1 MDLKGYLAEIIAKAI
16 DNEKYTADAVC
27 QMIAYPPDDKM
38 GDFAFPCFVLAK
50 EFRKAPPMIAADI
63 KAKADTLA
71 DEKNLIAKSEVA
83 GGYLNFYLN
92 RNAVID
98 GVVSEIKAQG
108 DNFGKSYEG
117 AGKKVIVEFSSPNIA
132 KPFHIGH
139 LVSTAVG
146 SSVERIYKFLGYDTV
161 KVNHL
166 GDWGTQFGKLISA
179 YKRWGCEEDILK
191 DPINELLKIYVKFHN
206 EAEKKPELEDEARAY
221 FKKLED
227 GDKEVTAL
235 WQFFVKASLTEFN
248 RMYDKLGISFD
259 SYAGESFYSDKM
271 PEIVQILK
279 DKDILEESDGAM
291 VVRFPDEAKMPP
303 CIILKSDGST
313 IYATRDIAAAVYRKR
328 HYDFYKNIYVV
339 GTPQALHFKQVF
351 SVIDKMGFDW
361 SNSCVHVGFGY
372 VRFPDRVISTR
383 HGDVV
388 LLEDVI
394 NEAIDKTKE
403 IIVNSPTGKVVD
415 DIDHVSEKIGI
426 GAVLYAFL
434 KNGRERDIIF
444 TWEDMLDFEGESGP
458 YVQYSYARGRSVLR
472 KAAELNIDW
481 QDANLSLLDSDEEFA
496 LVKHLN
502 NFQSV
507 VRDAANKYEPSVVT
521 RYVTDLAQL
530 FNKFYNTCNIMKS
543 EDDIRKARLMLTEAA
558 ATCIKSALHLIGVDV
573 VEKM

>member
-1 MDLKGYLAEIIAKAI
+1 MDIKGYLADIISKAI
-16 DNEKYTADAVC
+16 DNEKFDTAVVKG
-27 QMIAYPPDDKM
+27 MIALPPDDKM

-50 EFRKAPPMIAADI
+50 EFRKAPPMIAASI
-63 KAKADTLA
+63 KDAVDTMT
-71 DEKNLIAKSEVA
+71 DEKDLISKTEVA

-92 RNAVID
+92 RKVVIS
-98 GVVSEIKAQG
+98 GIIAEINEQG
-108 DNFGKSYEG
+108 ENYGKSDEG

-179 YKRWGCEEDILK
+179 YKRWGNEADILK
-191 DPINELLKIYVKFHN
+191 DPINELLKIYVRFHN
-206 EAEKKPELEDEARAY
+206 EAEKNPELEDEARGY

-227 GDKEVTAL
+227 GDKEVTEL
-235 WQFFVKASLTEFN
+235 WQFFVKASLSEFN

-279 DKDILEESDGAM
+279 DKNILEESDGAM
-291 VVRFPDEAKMPP
+291 VVRFPEEAKIPP

-351 SVIDKMGFDW
+351 SVIDKMGFNW
-361 SNSCVHVGFGY
+361 SDSCVHVGFGY

-388 LLEDVI
+388 LLEDVL
-394 NEAIDKTKE
+394 NEAVDKTKE
-403 IIVNSPTGKVVD
+403 IIINSPTGKVID
-415 DIDHVSEKIGI
+415 DIDFVSEKIGI

-458 YVQYSYARGRSVLR
+458 YVQYSYARGKSVLR
-472 KAAELNIDW
+472 KAEEAGIYW
-481 QDANLSLLDSDEEFA
+481 KDADLTLLDSDEEFS

-502 NFQSV
+502 NYQSV
-507 VRDAANKYEPSVVT
+507 VR
-521 RYVTDLAQL
+521 
-530 FNKFYNTCNIMKS
+530 
-543 EDDIRKARLMLTEAA
+543 
-558 ATCIKSALHLIGVDV
+558 
-573 VEKM
+573 

>member
-1 MDLKGYLAEIIAKAI
+1 MDIKGYLAGIISNAI
-16 DNEKYTADAVC
+16 DNEKYDSATVC
-27 QMIAYPPDDKM
+27 GLIATPPDEKM
-38 GDFAFPCFVLAK
+38 GDFAFPCFALAK
-50 EFRKAPPMIAADI
+50 EFRKAPPMIAGDI
-63 KAKADTLA
+63 KAAIEGSDSDKSLI
-71 DEKNLIAKSEVA
+71 EKIDVA
-83 GGYLNFYLN
+83 GGYLNFYMN
-92 RNAVID
+92 RNAIIS
-98 GVVSEIKAQG
+98 GVVSEIIEKGAE
-108 DNFGKSYEG
+108 FGKSDEG
-117 AGKKVIVEFSSPNIA
+117 NGKKVIVEFSSPNIA

-179 YKRWGCEEDILK
+179 YKRWGNEAAILA
-191 DPINELLKIYVKFHN
+191 DPINELLKIYVRFHN
-206 EAEKKPELEDEARAY
+206 EAEKQPELEDEARAY

-227 GDKEVTAL
+227 GDEEVTKL
-235 WQFFVKASLTEFN
+235 WKFFVTASLTEFN

-271 PEIVQILK
+271 PEIVDILK
-279 DKDILEESDGAM
+279 EKNILEESEGAM
-291 VVRFPDEAKMPP
+291 VVRFDEEAKIPP

-361 SNSCVHVGFGY
+361 SDSCVHVGFGY

-403 IIVNSPTGKVVD
+403 IIQNSSTGKVVD
-415 DIDHVSEKIGI
+415 DVDNVSEKIGI

-458 YVQYSYARGRSVLR
+458 YVQYSYARGKSVLR
-472 KAAELNIDW
+472 KACEAGIDW
-481 QDANLSLLDSDEEFA
+481 KDADLSLLDSDEEFA

-502 NFQSV
+502 NFQNA
-507 VRDAANKYEPSVVT
+507 VRDAANKYEPCVVT

-543 EDDIRKARLMLTEAA
+543 ADDVRKARLLLTEASA
-558 ATCIKSALHLIGVDV
+558 SCIKSALHLIGVDV